1 MPIMPKVFHQIA
13 GLKHKGIAILIDP
26 DKVTE
31 ASLNELIINS
41 LRAKIDLFLVG
52 GSLISSNNMDMVL
65 ETLKSVE
72 KIPSVLFPGNSLH
85 INNKADG
92 ILLLSLLSGRNP
104 DYLIGQHVL
113 AAPALKRSNLE
124 IIPTAYLLIDG
135 GRQTTASYISNT
147 TPIPNNKPDIAV
159 ATAMAGEMLGLQLTY
174 LDAGSGAQN
183 PVHQELIKQVKQNIS
198 TPLIVG
204 GGINTIEKA
213 QSALKAGADMIVVGN
228 ATEKDPSFIME
239 LGDLVRQL
247 ETEKTY

>member
-1 MPIMPKVFHQIA
+1 MNNILKQIA
-13 GLKHKGIAILIDP
+13 GLKNKRIAILIDP

-41 LRAKIDLFLVG
+41 LRAKVDLFLVG
-52 GSLISSNNMDMVL
+52 GSLISSENMDMVL
-65 ETLKSVE
+65 DTLK
-72 KIPSVLFPGNSLH
+72 KIESIPVVLFPGNSLH

-113 AAPALKRSNLE
+113 AAPALKRSKLE

-135 GRQTTASYISNT
+135 GTQTTASYISNT

-159 ATAMAGEMLGLQLTY
+159 ATAMAGEMLGLKLTY

-183 PVHQELIKQVKQNIS
+183 PVHQELIKQVRQNIS
-198 TPLIVG
+198 TPLVVG
-204 GGINTIEKA
+204 GGINTLEKA
-213 QSALKAGADMIVVGN
+213 QTALKAGADMIVVGN
-228 ATEKDPSFIME
+228 ATEKDPNFIME
-239 LGDLVRQL
+239 LGELKKQFV
-247 ETEKTY
+247 TEKTF

>member
-1 MPIMPKVFHQIA
+1 MRIMPKVFHQIA

-65 ETLKSVE
+65 ETLKSIE
-72 KIPSVLFPGNSLH
+72 NIPSVLFPGNSLH

-135 GRQTTASYISNT
+135 GKQTTASYISNT

-159 ATAMAGEMLGLQLTY
+159 ATAMAGEMLGLKLTY

-183 PVHQELIKQVKQNIS
+183 PVHPELIKQVKQNIS

-204 GGINTIEKA
+204 GGINTLGKA
-213 QSALKAGADMIVVGN
+213 QTALKAGADMIVIGN

-247 ETEKTY
+247 ETEKAY

>member
-1 MPIMPKVFHQIA
+1 MPKVFHQIA

-65 ETLKSVE
+65 ETLKSIE
-72 KIPSVLFPGNSLH
+72 NIPSVLFPGNSLH

-135 GRQTTASYISNT
+135 GKQTTASYISNT

-159 ATAMAGEMLGLQLTY
+159 ATAMAGEMLGLKLTY

-183 PVHQELIKQVKQNIS
+183 PVHPELIKQVKQNIS

-204 GGINTIEKA
+204 GGINTLGKA
-213 QSALKAGADMIVVGN
+213 QTALKAGADMIVIGN

-247 ETEKTY
+247 ETEKAY

>member
-1 MPIMPKVFHQIA
+1 MPKVFHQIA